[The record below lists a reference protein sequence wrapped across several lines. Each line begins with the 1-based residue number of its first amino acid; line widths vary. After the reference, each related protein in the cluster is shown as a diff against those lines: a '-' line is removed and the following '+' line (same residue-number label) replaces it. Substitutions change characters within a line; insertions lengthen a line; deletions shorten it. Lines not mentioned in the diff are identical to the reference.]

1 MGEMKK
7 YPCKWA
13 MRKQMKMMAR
23 CHQQMRQHCQNRC
36 NSQPPSA
43 EVNQA
48 YTQQARRE
56 PVPQPQQPAEPAPV
70 ARFYA
75 PEERPVVQ
83 PQETTYTLDQVKDL
97 LAIERARM
105 QDLEESNRM
114 Q

>member
-1 MGEMKK
+1 MGDEKVPLQMGH
-7 YPCKWA
+7 A
-13 MRKQMKMMAR
+13 QVMKMMAR
-23 CHQQMRQHCQNRC
+23 CHHQLVERC
-36 NSQPPSA
+36 KHNCNYQPPSA

-48 YTQQARRE
+48 YTQHVRQA
-56 PVPQPQQPAEPAPV
+56 PVAQPQQPAEPAPV